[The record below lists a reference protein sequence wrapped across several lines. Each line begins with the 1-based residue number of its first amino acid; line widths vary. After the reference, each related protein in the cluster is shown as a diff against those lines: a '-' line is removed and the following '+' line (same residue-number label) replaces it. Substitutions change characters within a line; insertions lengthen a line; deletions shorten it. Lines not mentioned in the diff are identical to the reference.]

1 MKCFLHIWRPRASTL
16 LLNSRLLAHLSEF
29 LLTDICNLGD
39 AQRGATL
46 FKARCQQCHSI
57 GKFEGNKG
65 GPNLYG
71 VVGRKTGEAVNY
83 KYSEATKQKNITWS
97 EDTLVCVLFHYLED
111 PARCIPG
118 TRMVFDGVKSV
129 KDRHDLIT
137 YVFPQ

>member
-97 EDTLVCVLFHYLED
+97 EDTLVCVLVFIFSVVLPTDRSISSITLKILQDVYLAPEWSST
-111 PARCIPG
+111 A
-118 TRMVFDGVKSV
+118 
-129 KDRHDLIT
+129 
-137 YVFPQ
+137 